1 MALEKRILTD
11 KFCVRI
17 NTTMHGMLLV
27 QCFFAMQTWG
37 NPQAEFRGE
46 MSRLAKYLLCNP
58 VLRAEQA
65 AAGGPARSPSSTV
78 HSSRAGSPHSPT
90 DCSEHVLV
98 PLSSIKGYKGAK
110 QQRCNVCNIAT
121 SWACITCSP
130 SADVVWPCHPRKTT
144 ARKKTTNWACFDKH
158 CTNPDL
164 CPRGARKTKR
174 ARAHAEHAE
183 AGDDDDDEL

>member
-1 MALEKRILTD
+1 MVCV
-11 KFCVRI
+11 CVRECLYVCHLSRRDH
-17 NTTMHGMLLV
+17 TAHGAAHDPRPRSPYPHV
-27 QCFFAMQTWG
+27 QCFFAMRTWG
-37 NPQAEFRGE
+37 NPQAEFKVE
-46 MSRLAKYLLCNP
+46 MTRLAKYLLCNP

-78 HSSRAGSPHSPT
+78 HSARAGSPYSPT

-144 ARKKTTNWACFDKH
+144 ARKKTTVWACFDKR
-158 CTNPDL
+158 C
-164 CPRGARKTKR
+164 
-174 ARAHAEHAE
+174 
-183 AGDDDDDEL
+183 